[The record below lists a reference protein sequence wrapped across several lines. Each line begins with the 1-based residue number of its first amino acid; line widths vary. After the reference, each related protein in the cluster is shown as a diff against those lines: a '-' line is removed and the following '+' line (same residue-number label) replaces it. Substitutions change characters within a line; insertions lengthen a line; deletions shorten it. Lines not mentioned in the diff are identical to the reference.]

1 MMPAPAPKWRGQAG
15 DVGDGSAWCPAG
27 PLPASCQAQVWGA
40 PSPRAGLRHER
51 DIRDVSGWQRVARCC
66 GQLLAV
72 GTASVVCRPC
82 ASHGCACLGAR
93 ARRVPPFPSLELGS
107 GPPLGWGGPR
117 RRGAAGVSPC
127 PHAHA
132 CAVPAPSCRATAVC
146 GKPRAVLPASGCVA
160 MVPGGFWD
168 SGPPPSGRALHAA
181 GAVRGWGRLSG
192 GWGSWLGRRR
202 RVTKPQGSS
211 PAPASPDLPHP
222 GRMHRQSQIPLATL
236 VHRPWGREWSP
247 R

>member
-1 MMPAPAPKWRGQAG
+1 MPAPAPQWRGQAG

-168 SGPPPSGRALHAA
+168 SGPPPFWEGTAC
-181 GAVRGWGRLSG
+181 GWGCQGVGEAVG
-192 GWGSWLGRRR
+192 GLG
-202 RVTKPQGSS
+202 VLAG
-211 PAPASPDLPHP
+211 PAQEGDKAP
-222 GRMHRQSQIPLATL
+222 GLIPSACQ
-236 VHRPWGREWSP
+236 P
-247 R
+247 